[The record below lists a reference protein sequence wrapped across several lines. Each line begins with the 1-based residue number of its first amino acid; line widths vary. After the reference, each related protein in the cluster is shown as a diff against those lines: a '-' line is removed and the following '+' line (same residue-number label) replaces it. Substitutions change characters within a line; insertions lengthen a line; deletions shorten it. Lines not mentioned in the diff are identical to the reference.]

1 MPNLSPPPAF
11 ISNHS
16 WWPTETEQWIE
27 LKSNPS
33 KHKQLVKTIQQ
44 AVIDAFHNGA
54 ATSEVIIGYAITIDY
69 LLWYAWF
76 THDLHKSNATLLAVG
91 GYGRAELHLYSDI
104 DLMVL
109 LGKDF
114 SDELKEKLTAF
125 LTFLWDSGLDVGH
138 SVRTIKEA
146 VAESKK
152 DITVITAIMEARP
165 LCGNISL
172 FNELKKVTAPSKIW
186 NSKRFYLAKKEELTA
201 RHNKYGDTFYQLEP
215 NIKEGPG
222 GMRDIQF
229 IDWITKRH
237 FSTRTFSDLIGHGF
251 LHEDEYNQLRYAQEY
266 LWKIRFSLQLI
277 AHRREERL
285 LFDHQIELARALGY
299 NNLNSNLAVEQFMQN
314 YYRHIGECAHLVE
327 LLQEHFEE
335 TCLPSRFKKR
345 EKQIN
350 NRFYSRGD
358 VLYARNKNVFR
369 NSPIALLELFLL
381 MQQNQHLS
389 KVSSNTIR
397 LIRKNLHLINSEF
410 RKDIGNRSIFIE
422 ILRQSKHIARELKRM
437 HRYGVLAAY
446 WPAFARIVGRMQY
459 DLYHV
464 FTVDHHIL
472 TVLHETC
479 RLADKEDTD
488 EDTHAVF
495 NQLPKPELLYLAA
508 LFHDVAKGRKGDH
521 SSEGSDE
528 AIEFCLAHGLSQY
541 DASLVGWLVQ
551 NHLEMSMTA
560 QHKDT
565 SDPAVIH
572 AFAEKVSNLIGLNYL
587 YLLTIADIKGTN
599 PTLWNNWRATLL
611 SELYQ
616 STSAQLRVEGPKDS
630 SQIVVALQKSA
641 LVQLQQYGHAQ
652 HECELFWN
660 ELDADYFL
668 RHTDDEITWH
678 THTALSAKK
687 TDHPQVRIRQ
697 LTSRGCTEIFIYD
710 RDKRYL
716 FANITECLHHLGL
729 TILDARI
736 ITSNKGHALD
746 TFIVLDQ
753 DNKPINSKK
762 RCDQLEKH
770 IADALLNPIGAGD
783 AISTY
788 VSRRLRH
795 FNTEPKVTIQNFP
808 QAAHSNLHVRATDYP
823 GLLARIAHVLAELDI
838 KVHGA
843 RVSTLGERVHDI
855 FYITTTDDKKITD
868 KTLEEKLLGQITQRI
883 ALPTESTNECIN
895 I

>member
-11 ISNHS
+11 ISNHT
-16 WWPTETEQWIE
+16 WWPTEPEQWIE
-27 LKSNPS
+27 LKNNPP
-33 KHKQLVKTIQQ
+33 KHKQLVQTIQQ
-44 AVIDAFHNGA
+44 AVIDVFQNGA

-69 LLWYAWF
+69 LLWHAWF

-109 LGKDF
+109 LGKD
-114 SDELKEKLTAF
+114 SNKELKEKLTAF

-138 SVRTIKEA
+138 SVRTVKEA
-146 VAESKK
+146 VTESKK

-172 FNELKKVTAPSKIW
+172 FNELTKVTAPNKIW
-186 NSKRFYLAKKEELTA
+186 NSKRFYLAKKEELTE
-201 RHNKYGDTFYQLEP
+201 RHKKYGDTFYQLEP

-237 FSTRTFSDLIGHGF
+237 FNTRNLSDLIRHKF
-251 LHEDEYNQLRYAQEY
+251 LREDEYNQLRYAQEY

-277 AHRREERL
+277 TRRREERL
-285 LFDHQIELARALGY
+285 LFDHQIELARASGY

-335 TCLPSRFKKR
+335 TCLPTRFKKR
-345 EKQIN
+345 EKKIN
-350 NRFYSRGD
+350 SRFYSRGD
-358 VLYARNKNVFR
+358 VLYAHNENIFR
-369 NSPIALLELFLL
+369 KHPPALLELFLL
-381 MQQNQHLS
+381 MQQNPHLC

-397 LIRKNLHLINSEF
+397 LVHKSLHLINAEF
-410 RKDIGNRSIFIE
+410 RNNISNRNLFIE
-422 ILRQSKHIARELKRM
+422 ILKQPKHIARELKRM
-437 HRYGVLAAY
+437 HRFGVLAAY

-472 TVLHETC
+472 TVLEEAC
-479 RLADKEDTD
+479 RLADKDTSD
-488 EDTHAVF
+488 DNTHAVF

-508 LFHDVAKGRKGDH
+508 LFHDVAKGRQGDH
-521 SSEGSDE
+521 SSEGANE
-528 AIEFCLAHGLSQY
+528 ATEFCLAHGLSQY
-541 DASLVGWLVQ
+541 DAALVGWLVQ

-565 SDPAVIH
+565 SDPEVIH
-572 AFAEKVSNLIGLNYL
+572 AFAEKVSNVIGLNYL
-587 YLLTIADIKGTN
+587 YLLTVADIKGTN

-616 STSAQLRVEGPKDS
+616 STSAQLRAEGPKDRG
-630 SQIVVALQKSA
+630 QIVNALQKSA
-641 LVQLQQYGHAQ
+641 LHQLQKYGHSQQA
-652 HECELFWN
+652 CESFWS

-678 THTALSAKK
+678 THTILSAKD
-687 TDHPQVRIRQ
+687 TNHPQVRIRQ

-710 RDKRYL
+710 QDKKYL
-716 FANITECLHHLGL
+716 FANITDCLHDQGL

-736 ITSNKGHALD
+736 ITSSKGHALD
-746 TFIVLDQ
+746 TFIVLDE
-753 DNKPINSKK
+753 DNKPINDKK
-762 RCDQLEKH
+762 RCQQLEQH
-770 IADALLNPIGAGD
+770 ITNVLLNSDGAGD
-783 AISTY
+783 ASSTY
-788 VSRRLRH
+788 ISRRLRH
-795 FNTEPKVTIQNFP
+795 FQATPSVKILNYP
-808 QAAHSNLHVRATDYP
+808 QTMHSNLHIQATDYP
-823 GLLARIAHVLAELDI
+823 GLLARIAHVLSELNI
-838 KVHGA
+838 KIHGA
-843 RVSTLGERVHDI
+843 RVSTLGERAHDI
-855 FYITTTDDKKITD
+855 FYVTTTDDKKITD
-868 KTLEEKLLGQITQRI
+868 DEFKEKLVTEITKRI
-883 ALPTESTNECIN
+883 SLAATSTDECIN